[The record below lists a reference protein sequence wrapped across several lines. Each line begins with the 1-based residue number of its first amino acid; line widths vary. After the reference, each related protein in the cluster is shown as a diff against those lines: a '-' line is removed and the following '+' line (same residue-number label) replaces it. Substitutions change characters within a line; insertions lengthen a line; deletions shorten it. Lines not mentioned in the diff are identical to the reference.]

1 MAFPTAVNNQ
11 ITDSVTQVNTKVL
24 GDAHIHDWR
33 ETLVFTLLDA
43 VEHHP
48 LARRLLSGLEPDV
61 TARTNRLVDWFL
73 ADVAGLDV
81 LGGETIADQVDE
93 VVVVEGA
100 AGRVVDP

>member
-1 MAFPTAVNNQ
+1 MTLAIDSAQLLAETAT
-11 ITDSVTQVNTKVL
+11 I
-24 GDAHIHDWR
+24 
-33 ETLVFTLLDA
+33 
-43 VEHHP
+43 
-48 LARRLLSGLEPDV
+48 EPDV